1 MNNGL
6 GCLQYLIDALEYSFT
21 CTCSEHNYR

>member
-1 MNNGL
+1 MNNRL
-6 GCLQYLIDALEYSFT
+6 GCLQYLIDAIEYSFT

>member
-1 MNNGL
+1 MNNRL

-21 CTCSEHNYR
+21 CTCSEPNYR

>member
-1 MNNGL
+1 MNNRL
-6 GCLQYLIDALEYSFT
+6 GCLQYLIDALQYSFT

>member
-1 MNNGL
+1 MNNRL
-6 GCLQYLIDALEYSFT
+6 GWLQYLIDALENSFT

>member
-1 MNNGL
+1 MNNRL
-6 GCLQYLIDALEYSFT
+6 SCLQYLIDALEYSFT